1 MLTLT
6 WLSLWNIR
14 SFTYIICIRQT
25 LLSKETHTVCI
36 QLSSCTIQ
44 ILVSIHCEWLAL
56 IWGLYAE
63 SHWIVVSL
71 SCGSIVLYVIANH
84 PCSKDIHLHC
94 LVFPLS
100 RLCPCFHLLIF
111 PSLAPFALLFRPVQ
125 GLITFIMVSIRA
137 TEYRVIKVEN
147 RERETD
153 TEPVIHDRQTEQKS
167 WRTELYRSE
176 RERRSQCFSSL
187 RIRCF
192 YTQRKGY
199 EHFFCK

>member
-1 MLTLT
+1 MIGFNMGTLCRVP
-6 WLSLWNIR
+6 LN
-14 SFTYIICIRQT
+14 
-25 LLSKETHTVCI
+25 
-36 QLSSCTIQ
+36 SS
-44 ILVSIHCEWLAL
+44 
-56 IWGLYAE
+56 
-63 SHWIVVSL
+63 VSL

-100 RLCPCFHLLIF
+100 LLCPCFHLLIF

-125 GLITFIMVSIRA
+125 GLITFIMDSIRA

-176 RERRSQCFSSL
+176 RERDGVSASPAWESDAFTRRGKDMSISSANN
-187 RIRCF
+187 F
-192 YTQRKGY
+192 
-199 EHFFCK
+199 

>member
-1 MLTLT
+1 MHTT
-6 WLSLWNIR
+6 NISFYSLWMIG
-14 SFTYIICIRQT
+14 
-25 LLSKETHTVCI
+25 
-36 QLSSCTIQ
+36 
-44 ILVSIHCEWLAL
+44 L

-63 SHWIVVSL
+63 SHWIVLFFVMWLYCTVRYCKSSVLKGYSPLLSCFPSFSSL
-71 SCGSIVLYVIANH
+71 SL
-84 PCSKDIHLHC
+84 
-94 LVFPLS
+94 LS
-100 RLCPCFHLLIF
+100 SLIF

-176 RERRSQCFSSL
+176 RERRSQWESDAFTRRGKDTSISSANN
-187 RIRCF
+187 F
-192 YTQRKGY
+192 
-199 EHFFCK
+199 

>member
-1 MLTLT
+1 MGTLCRVP
-6 WLSLWNIR
+6 LN
-14 SFTYIICIRQT
+14 
-25 LLSKETHTVCI
+25 
-36 QLSSCTIQ
+36 SS
-44 ILVSIHCEWLAL
+44 
-56 IWGLYAE
+56 
-63 SHWIVVSL
+63 VSL

-84 PCSKDIHLHC
+84 PRSKDIHLHC

-147 RERETD
+147 RERDGHRASHPWQTD
-153 TEPVIHDRQTEQKS
+153 R
-167 WRTELYRSE
+167 RTELYRSE

-187 RIRCF
+187 RIRRF